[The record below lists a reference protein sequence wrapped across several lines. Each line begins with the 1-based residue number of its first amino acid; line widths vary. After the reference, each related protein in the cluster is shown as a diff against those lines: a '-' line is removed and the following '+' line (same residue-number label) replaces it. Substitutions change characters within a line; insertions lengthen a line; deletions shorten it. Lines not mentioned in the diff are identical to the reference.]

1 MLRTEIESKTR
12 YERWNYMRKRI
23 AGFLASMCLAWE
35 IFKFDIMKFIIKFTE
50 AEYDIDLLVW

>member
-1 MLRTEIESKTR
+1 
-12 YERWNYMRKRI
+12 MRKRI

-35 IFKFDIMKFIIKFTE
+35 ILKFDIMKFIIKFTE

>member
-1 MLRTEIESKTR
+1 
-12 YERWNYMRKRI
+12 MRKCV